1 MDILHIFSDFINR
14 YFSNETD
21 GIKAGYLTATGILTN
36 LIPEHIEEEERQTI
50 DVTEEQFNDLR
61 KIATTSYCF
70 DVFGIL
76 KSRFIEGGAD
86 GPRTQNTIYRFTKTL
101 LVCGMTQ

>member
-70 DVFGIL
+70 DVFGIR
-76 KSRFIEGGAD
+76 KSRFIEGGGGRMD
-86 GPRTQNTIYRFTKTL
+86 PVHRIQYIVSQKLCSY
-101 LVCGMTQ
+101 VE